1 MLMRIFSNKTM
12 IARMSMLCTCA
23 ALALAMQP
31 NGVAFAQ
38 SAATASAELKWGK
51 WTYLQSD
58 KAVQYRVAKLA
69 QTGDVAT
76 LQYQLRIEPDNDIA
90 CYSERCE
97 GYVIYLAVF
106 DPVARDFVAK
116 HHLFFP
122 AKSPVIYDVPEKIS
136 FPIRTSDTGRR
147 FIDEATGLPMYEI
160 LDEPGRLRVT
170 EVLQACVDDRI
181 TNYADNR
188 CTDFDEGQA
197 VTIR

>member
-1 MLMRIFSNKTM
+1 MGLFGTF
-12 IARMSMLCTCA
+12 A
-23 ALALAMQP
+23 ALSIVLQP
-31 NGVAFAQ
+31 STKAFSQ
-38 SAATASAELKWGK
+38 SAAAASTELAWGK
-51 WTYLQSD
+51 WTYLQGD
-58 KAVQYRVAKLA
+58 KAVQYRVAKLS

-76 LQYQLRIEPDNDIA
+76 LQYQLRIEPDNSIS
-90 CYSERCE
+90 CYSEQCE

-106 DPVARDFVAK
+106 DPVARDFVAR

-122 AKSPVIYDVPEKIS
+122 AKSTEIYDVPEKVS

-160 LDEPGRLRVT
+160 FDDPGRLRVT

-188 CTDFDEGQA
+188 CSDFDESQA
-197 VTIR
+197 ITIR